1 MNKYL
6 LLLLTL
12 CASNVFAA
20 NKWIDDQGRV
30 HYSDQPAPARAHA
43 LSTLATSTPEVPAAA
58 ASGVSGVPATQKT
71 DANDPAKLAA
81 AKKAAADKAA
91 QDAATKAQ
99 NQANCLN
106 ARQNLANLK
115 DGMRIAVIDPNTGE
129 RSYMD
134 DTQRQQGVNSAQ
146 QQISQYCK

>member
-12 CASNVFAA
+12 CASNSFAA
-20 NKWIDDQGRV
+20 NKWIDDQGIV
-30 HYSDQPAPARAHA
+30 HYSDQPPPAHA
-43 LSTLATSTPEVPAAA
+43 KGKATLATSELEIPAAA
-58 ASGVSGVPATQKT
+58 SSVSGVAAAKT
-71 DANDPAKLAA
+71 KGETDPAKIAA

-99 NQANCLN
+99 NQTNCTN
-106 ARQNLANLK
+106 AKQNLANLK
-115 DGMRIAVIDPNTGE
+115 DGMRIAIIDPVTGE

-134 DTQRQQGVNSAQ
+134 DTQRQQGVDTAQ
-146 QQISQYCK
+146 QQIGQYCK